1 MREQIEAVLA
11 ALQTSPMT
19 ATELANG
26 FKRKPLKAVLQ
37 VLAALEV
44 LGRARQQD
52 DYWLLG

>member
-11 ALQTSPMT
+11 TMQSTPMT
-19 ATELANG
+19 AAEIADG
-26 FKRKPLKAVLQ
+26 FKRKPLKPVMQ
-37 VLAALEV
+37 VLAALEA